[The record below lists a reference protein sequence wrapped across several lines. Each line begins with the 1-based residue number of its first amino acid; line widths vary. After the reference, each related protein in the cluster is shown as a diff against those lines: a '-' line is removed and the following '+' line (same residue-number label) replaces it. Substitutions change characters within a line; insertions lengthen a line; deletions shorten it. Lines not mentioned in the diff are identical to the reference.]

1 MKNLLILAALAAGGY
16 GLYQM
21 LNTITPAVDAVN
33 PASLLREG
41 KMAEQVARGKM
52 AQATV
57 DTMQQNVNGFRD
69 LNGRFPTSLQELVDK
84 KLIDAVPPGLAYD
97 PATGTVSAN

>member
-1 MKNLLILAALAAGGY
+1 MKQLLFVAALAAGGY
-16 GLYQM
+16 GLYQW

-33 PASLLREG
+33 PANQLREG
-41 KMAEQVARGKM
+41 KAAEAAARGKM

-69 LNGRFPTSLQELVDK
+69 LNGRFPSSLEELVEK
-84 KLIDAVPPGLAYD
+84 KMIDAVPPGLSYD